1 MKEIIWNLPG
11 KSFGTEHFSTLKM
24 FRQRQRQRERERWSG
39 RDRGS
44 TPEELLFGKI
54 GSKVIWK
61 NLSMIN
67 TIL

>member
-1 MKEIIWNLPG
+1 
-11 KSFGTEHFSTLKM
+11 M